1 MKFIAS
7 IFLIITLSLGL
18 TDLNAQS
25 IFTLNSTIL
34 STKDSTPVG
43 FVHIINT
50 FTNYGV
56 VSEYDGSFS
65 FLVVENDTLKI
76 SAIGYTTSSIP
87 VNKGLNKIYISPKNY
102 DLEEFTVIPY
112 KDYNEFRYAFS
123 ELELYDSTLQIS
135 PLIFLNGHLYNYIDN
150 GGRLGITVSGGISM
164 IYDALSKQG
173 KSKRRYEQLIIRD
186 RYKAFLATKFNT
198 KVIQQATYVDDKIV
212 LDDFKL
218 YCDFS
223 DDFIEKSNGYEII
236 KQIQDCYREYLVY
249 K

>member
-7 IFLIITLSLGL
+7 IFVVFILF
-18 TDLNAQS
+18 LNSENLKGQS

-34 STKDSTPVG
+34 TTKDSTPVG

-56 VSEYDGSFS
+56 VSEYDGTFS
-65 FLVVENDTLKI
+65 FIVAENDTLKI
-76 SAIGYTTSSIP
+76 SAIGYNTIKVP
-87 VNKGLNKIYISPKNY
+87 VNKGLTEIYLTPKNY

-112 KDYNEFRYAFS
+112 KDFNEFRYAFS

-135 PLIFLNGHLYNYIDN
+135 PLIFLNGHLYNYVDN
-150 GGRLGITVSGGISM
+150 GGRLGVTISGGISM
-164 IYDALSKQG
+164 LYEALSKQG

-186 RYKAFLATKFNT
+186 RYKAFLAKKFNT
-198 KVIQQATYVDDKIV
+198 KIIKQATYVEDEII
-212 LDDFKL
+212 LEDFKL

>member
-1 MKFIAS
+1 MKYITTVL
-7 IFLIITLSLGL
+7 IFFNFFL
-18 TDLNAQS
+18 TTVELKAQS

-34 STKDSTPVG
+34 TTKDSTPVG
-43 FVHIINT
+43 FVHIINL

-65 FLVVENDTLKI
+65 FLVAENDTLKI
-76 SAIGYTTSSIP
+76 SAIGYNTIKIP
-87 VNKGLNKIYISPKNY
+87 VNKNLSEIYITPKNY

-123 ELELYDSTLQIS
+123 ELELYDSTTQIS
-135 PLIFLNGHLYNYIDN
+135 PLIFLNGHLYNYVDN
-150 GGRLGITVSGGISM
+150 GGRLGVTISGGISM

-198 KVIQQATYVDDKIV
+198 KIIKQATYVDDEIV
-212 LDDFKL
+212 LNDFKL

>member
-1 MKFIAS
+1 MKHIAIVLIFFAFI
-7 IFLIITLSLGL
+7 FNVVKLKG
-18 TDLNAQS
+18 QS

-43 FVHIINT
+43 FAHIINL

-56 VSEYDGSFS
+56 VSEYDGKFS
-65 FLVVENDTLKI
+65 FLVAENDTLKI
-76 SAIGYTTSSIP
+76 SAIGYNTLKIP
-87 VNKGLNKIYISPKNY
+87 VSKNLTEIYITPKNY

-112 KDYNEFRYAFS
+112 KDFSEFRYAFS
-123 ELELYDSTLQIS
+123 ELELFDTTLQIS
-135 PLIFLNGHLYNYIDN
+135 PLIFLNGYLYNYIDN
-150 GGRLGITVSGGISM
+150 GGRLGITIGGGITM
-164 IYDALSKQG
+164 LYDALSKQG

-186 RYKAFLATKFNT
+186 RYKSFLATKFNNNT
-198 KVIQQATYVDDKIV
+198 IKQATYVEDELTIK
-212 LDDFKL
+212 DFKI

>member
-1 MKFIAS
+1 VKFIAS
-7 IFLIITLSLGL
+7 IFVVFILF
-18 TDLNAQS
+18 LNSENLKGQS

-34 STKDSTPVG
+34 TTKDSTPVG

-56 VSEYDGSFS
+56 VSEYDGTFT
-65 FLVVENDTLKI
+65 FIVAENDTLKI
-76 SAIGYTTSSIP
+76 SAIGYNTISIP
-87 VNKGLNKIYISPKNY
+87 ANKELTKIYITPKNY
-102 DLEEFTVIPY
+102 DLDEFTVIPY
-112 KDYNEFRYAFS
+112 KDFTEFRYAFS
-123 ELELYDSTLQIS
+123 ELEIYDSTTQVS
-135 PLIFLNGHLYNYIDN
+135 PLVFLNRHLYNYIDN
-150 GGRLGITVSGGISM
+150 GGRLGVTIGGGISM
-164 IYDALSKQG
+164 LYDALSKQG

-198 KVIQQATYVDDKIV
+198 KVIKQATYLEDDLTIK
-212 LDDFKL
+212 DFKA

>member
-1 MKFIAS
+1 VKYITIALIVFIF
-7 IFLIITLSLGL
+7 FLTSVELK
-18 TDLNAQS
+18 AQS

-34 STKDSTPVG
+34 TTKDSTPVG
-43 FVHIINT
+43 FVHIINL

-56 VSEYDGSFS
+56 VSEYDGTFS
-65 FLVVENDTLKI
+65 FLVAENDTLKI
-76 SAIGYTTSSIP
+76 SAIGYNTIKIP
-87 VNKGLNKIYISPKNY
+87 VNKNLSEIYITPKNY

-112 KDYNEFRYAFS
+112 KDFSEFRYAFS
-123 ELELYDSTLQIS
+123 ELELHDTTLQIS
-135 PLIFLNGHLYNYIDN
+135 PLIFLNGHLYNYVDN
-150 GGRLGITVSGGISM
+150 GGRLGITIGGGISM
-164 IYDALSKQG
+164 LYDALSKQG

-186 RYKAFLATKFNT
+186 RYKAFLATKFNNNII
-198 KVIQQATYVDDKIV
+198 KQATYVDDEIV
-212 LDDFKL
+212 LNDFKL

>member
-1 MKFIAS
+1 VKFITALLFVFA
-7 IFLIITLSLGL
+7 IFLNSFSLK
-18 TDLNAQS
+18 AQS

-34 STKDSTPVG
+34 TTKDSTPVG

-56 VSEYDGSFS
+56 VSEYNGTFS
-65 FLVVENDTLKI
+65 FIVAENDTLKI
-76 SAIGYTTSSIP
+76 SAIGYNTISIP
-87 VNKGLNKIYISPKNY
+87 ANKELTKIYITPKNY
-102 DLEEFTVIPY
+102 DLDEFTVIPY
-112 KDYNEFRYAFS
+112 KDFNEFRYAFS

-135 PLIFLNGHLYNYIDN
+135 PLIFLNGHLYNYVDN
-150 GGRLGITVSGGISM
+150 GGRLGITISGGISM
-164 IYDALSKQG
+164 LYEAFSKQG

-186 RYKAFLATKFNT
+186 RYKAFLATKFNN
-198 KVIQQATYVDDKIV
+198 KVIKQATYLEDEFIIK
-212 LDDFKL
+212 DFKA

-223 DDFIEKSNGYEII
+223 DDFIEKSNGYEMI

>member
-1 MKFIAS
+1 MKYITIVL
-7 IFLIITLSLGL
+7 IFFNFFL
-18 TDLNAQS
+18 TTVELKSQS

-43 FVHIINT
+43 FVHIINL

-65 FLVVENDTLKI
+65 FLVAENDTLKI
-76 SAIGYTTSSIP
+76 SAIGYNTIKIP
-87 VNKGLNKIYISPKNY
+87 VNKNLSAIYITPKNY

-112 KDYNEFRYAFS
+112 KDFNEFRYAFS

-135 PLIFLNGHLYNYIDN
+135 PLIFLNGHLYNYVDN
-150 GGRLGITVSGGISM
+150 GGRLGITIGGGISM

-186 RYKAFLATKFNT
+186 RYKAFLASKFNDNII
-198 KVIQQATYVDDKIV
+198 KQATY
-212 LDDFKL
+212 LDDETTINDFKY